1 MVGNK
6 TAIILFNLGGPDK
19 QSSVKPF
26 LFNLFNDKAI
36 ISLPQ
41 PFRYLLAKLISARR
55 TKTAQEIYG
64 NIGGKSP
71 ILEITKSQADAL
83 AQELSYDGNF
93 KTFIAMRYWRPFA
106 DDTAEKVAQY
116 EPDQIIFLPLYPQ
129 FSASTTQSSFDDFE
143 KALKKAGVKAS
154 TAPKDDEIAIKKVCC
169 YFDDDEFILSH
180 AKLLKNAIAKA
191 SFTDLSQFRLLFSAH
206 GLPQKNIDA
215 GDPYVFQVE
224 ATTKKVMA
232 KLHELLAK
240 ESIFQLKL
248 PNSDENIAKIDHQ
261 VCYQSKVGPLQWTT
275 PSLDDEI
282 KRVAKDKKSPVIT
295 PIAFVSEHS
304 ETLVELDIEY
314 KELADELKIDRY
326 TRVPALNIDGHFV
339 KSMTKIVKSVAGQ
352 DAGFFVGCNKG
363 RACPQEFKKCRNVNI
378 NN

>member
-180 AKLLKNAIAKA
+180 AKLLKMPLPRLVLLIYRNFDYYFRPTAYHKKILMLVIHMFFK
-191 SFTDLSQFRLLFSAH
+191 LRLL
-206 GLPQKNIDA
+206 P
-215 GDPYVFQVE
+215 
-224 ATTKKVMA
+224 KK
-232 KLHELLAK
+232 
-240 ESIFQLKL
+240 
-248 PNSDENIAKIDHQ
+248 
-261 VCYQSKVGPLQWTT
+261 
-275 PSLDDEI
+275 
-282 KRVAKDKKSPVIT
+282 
-295 PIAFVSEHS
+295 
-304 ETLVELDIEY
+304 
-314 KELADELKIDRY
+314 
-326 TRVPALNIDGHFV
+326 
-339 KSMTKIVKSVAGQ
+339 
-352 DAGFFVGCNKG
+352 
-363 RACPQEFKKCRNVNI
+363 
-378 NN
+378 

>member
-1 MVGNK
+1 MVGKK

-41 PFRYLLAKLISARR
+41 PFRYLLAKLISSRR
-55 TKTAQEIYG
+55 TKTAQEIYA

-71 ILEITKSQADAL
+71 ILEITQSQADAL
-83 AQELSYDGNF
+83 SQELSYDGNF
-93 KTFIAMRYWRPFA
+93 KTFIAMRYWHPFA
-106 DDTAEKVAQY
+106 ADVAQEVAQY
-116 EPDQIIFLPLYPQ
+116 QPDQIIFLPLYPQ

-143 KALKKAGVKAS
+143 EALKKAGVKAS
-154 TAPKDDEIAIKKVCC
+154 IAPKNDEIAIKKVCC

-180 AKLLKNAIAKA
+180 AKLLKNAILAA
-191 SFTDLSQFRLLFSAH
+191 NFRDLSQFRLLFSAH

-224 ATTKKVMA
+224 ATTKKVMS
-232 KLHELLAK
+232 KLYELLAK
-240 ESIFQLKL
+240 EGAFHLQM
-248 PNSDENIAKIDHQ
+248 PNSEENIAKIDHQ

-282 KRVAKDKKSPVIT
+282 KRVAKDQKSPVIT

-314 KELADELKIDRY
+314 KELADELKIAKY
-326 TRVPALNIDGHFV
+326 IRVPALNIDGHFV

-352 DAGFFVGCNKG
+352 DAGFFVGCKKG
-363 RACPQEFKKCRNVNI
+363 RICPQKFKKCPAA
-378 NN
+378 